1 VRNASPRNRRTADD
15 DDEVDRRAPRP
26 WWWRILLRRPRDT
39 FAFVVAAA
47 AAGAIMINGL
57 YFQRGPH
64 PAPIFAVKPLPIAAS
79 RPAENVAAPRP
90 RPLEPESA
98 KRDFASIRAHTDG
111 IDSARARPAQPAG
124 PRKDPIAD
132 LLTTRS
138 IPATAP
144 PQAQP
149 AMPAPQRSPAQPS
162 RQVLA
167 VQRALSDFG
176 YGQLKPTG
184 IYDPETRLA
193 IQHFERDRK
202 LPITGEISERVTR
215 ELANLT
221 GRSLD

>member
-1 VRNASPRNRRTADD
+1 M
-15 DDEVDRRAPRP
+15 
-26 WWWRILLRRPRDT
+26 LLRRPRDT

-79 RPAENVAAPRP
+79 RSADNVTVPRP

-98 KRDFASIRAHTDG
+98 KRDVASNRLHTDG
-111 IDSARARPAQPAG
+111 IDSARARPAPPPG
-124 PRKDPIAD
+124 PRKDAIAD

-138 IPATAP
+138 VPAAAP
-144 PQAQP
+144 PQAHAQP
-149 AMPAPQRSPAQPS
+149 AIPAPQRSSAPPS

-184 IYDPETRLA
+184 VYDPETRLA
-193 IQHFERDRK
+193 IQHFERDHK

-215 ELANLT
+215 ELATLT
-221 GRSLD
+221 GHALD

>member
-1 VRNASPRNRRTADD
+1 M
-15 DDEVDRRAPRP
+15 
-26 WWWRILLRRPRDT
+26 LLRRPRDT
-39 FAFVVAAA
+39 FAVVLAAA

-79 RPAENVAAPRP
+79 RSADNVTAPRP

-98 KRDFASIRAHTDG
+98 KRDVASTRLHTDG
-111 IDSARARPAQPAG
+111 IDSARARPAPPPAAG
-124 PRKDPIAD
+124 PRKDAIAD

-138 IPATAP
+138 VPAAAP

-149 AMPAPQRSPAQPS
+149 AIPAPPRPPGQPS

-176 YGQLKPTG
+176 YGQLKLTG

-193 IQHFERDRK
+193 IQHFERDHK

-215 ELANLT
+215 ELATLT
-221 GRSLD
+221 GRSMD

>member
-1 VRNASPRNRRTADD
+1 M
-15 DDEVDRRAPRP
+15 
-26 WWWRILLRRPRDT
+26 LLRRPRDT

-79 RPAENVAAPRP
+79 RSADNVTVPRP
-90 RPLEPESA
+90 RPLESESA
-98 KRDFASIRAHTDG
+98 KRDFASNRLHTDG
-111 IDSARARPAQPAG
+111 IDSARARPAPPPVAG

-132 LLTTRS
+132 LLTPRS
-138 IPATAP
+138 VPAAAP
-144 PQAQP
+144 PQAHAQP
-149 AMPAPQRSPAQPS
+149 AIPAPQRPPGQPS

-176 YGQLKPTG
+176 YGQLKLTG

-193 IQHFERDRK
+193 IQHFERDHK

-215 ELANLT
+215 ALAALT
-221 GRSLD
+221 GRSMD

>member
-1 VRNASPRNRRTADD
+1 M
-15 DDEVDRRAPRP
+15 
-26 WWWRILLRRPRDT
+26 LLRRPRDT
-39 FAFVVAAA
+39 VAVVVAAA

-79 RPAENVAAPRP
+79 RSADNVTVPRP
-90 RPLEPESA
+90 RPLEPETA
-98 KRDFASIRAHTDG
+98 KRDVASNRLHTDG
-111 IDSARARPAQPAG
+111 IDSARARPALPPG
-124 PRKDPIAD
+124 PRKDAIAD

-138 IPATAP
+138 VTAAAP
-144 PQAQP
+144 PQAHAPP
-149 AMPAPQRSPAQPS
+149 ANPAPQRPPGQPS

-176 YGQLKPTG
+176 YGQLKLTG

-193 IQHFERDRK
+193 IQHFERDHK

-215 ELANLT
+215 ELATLT
-221 GRSLD
+221 GRSMD